1 MVFKTR
7 RKQLGGNFINDVI
20 QTYGAEMVESVST
33 YILRNEGS
41 ECMI

>member
-7 RKQLGGNFINDVI
+7 GKQLGRNFINDVI
-20 QTYGAEMVESVST
+20 QTYGPEMVKSVST